1 MKLRQASEEENKFP
15 SSFSPSNYKI
25 MSMKKLLS
33 LSFLITVF
41 SLVGTS
47 VSAATVSSMSFPA
60 FNPNDPAD
68 APLMKF
74 AETWARNWNFE
85 GHNVSPTFSS
95 DSGNW
100 DYTEKIFEPWLF
112 DRASVGYYLY
122 KRSTS
127 TADKARWYQ
136 QFLTDFAYYRN
147 HIGDDGYFT
156 PKTGEKDT
164 KYGYVTPFLLYEKET
179 GDAQY
184 RPIAERIYN
193 TWLKDFSSTYK
204 PQSSFWTE
212 REIAFVLEAAVS
224 WYELT
229 GDAAALTR
237 ANALVSQ
244 WTVMADAGNGVPLVT
259 IDKHE
264 GGGGSQ
270 LITSPWMSAFY
281 FQVSRRLYALTGNTE
296 ILQQVIRYAD
306 WMETYGYFDGSVL
319 GREYTGIKAPYY
331 LVGPTGPYTSDTPTE
346 SDFNHCLDVA
356 GLVAFAIEAKQTLGQ
371 SAAAAALITRN
382 SQLKACA
389 VYMFDDA
396 TRPTATLPK
405 YRLAPPRKFNW
416 WMRSTLGTGS
426 LTTPQPIPVPAPLPT
441 PTPTPIP
448 TPAPVPALTPVP
460 TPIPTPAPAPKPRPL
475 GKFVVGQRVKTTANL
490 NVRVTSKILGKLLG
504 RQKKGSLGRVVSGP
518 IKANGYIWWKIN
530 YDIGADGYSVENFL
544 VKK

>member
-1 MKLRQASEEENKFP
+1 MK
-15 SSFSPSNYKI
+15 I
-25 MSMKKLLS
+25 ILS
-33 LSFLITVF
+33 RAILIIIFVM
-41 SLVGTS
+41 VGIS
-47 VSAATVSSMSFPA
+47 ASAAVVNSATSGGSIGYPA

-100 DYTEKIFEPWLF
+100 DYTEKTFEPWLF

-127 TADKARWYQ
+127 TIDKARWYQ

-147 HIGDDGYFT
+147 HIDANGYFL
-156 PKTGEKDT
+156 PKVLGGEQDT

-204 PQSSFWTE
+204 PQASFWTE
-212 REIAFVLEAAVS
+212 REIAFALEAAVS

-237 ANALVSQ
+237 ANALISQ
-244 WTVMADAGNGVPLVT
+244 WTTMADAGNGVPLVT

-281 FQVSRRLYALTGNTE
+281 FQASRRLYSLTGNTE

-319 GREYTGIKAPYY
+319 DKDYTGIKSPYY

-356 GLVAFAIEAKQTLGQ
+356 GLVGFAVEAKQTLGQ
-371 SAAAAALITRN
+371 SASALISRN

-426 LTTPQPIPVPAPLPT
+426 LTSSQSIPVPAPLPT
-441 PTPTPIP
+441 PATE
-448 TPAPVPALTPVP
+448 PVP
-460 TPIPTPAPAPKPRPL
+460 TPTTPPPTPKPRSSD
-475 GKFVVGQRVKTTANL
+475 KFVVGQRVKTTANL
-490 NVRVTSKILGKLLG
+490 NVRASAKILGKLLG
-504 RQKKGSLGRVVSGP
+504 RQKKGLLGKVVSGP
-518 IKANGYIWWKIN
+518 IRANGYNWWKIN
-530 YDIGADGYSVENFL
+530 YESGVDGYSVENFL
-544 VKK
+544 GKK

>member
-1 MKLRQASEEENKFP
+1 M
-15 SSFSPSNYKI
+15 
-25 MSMKKLLS
+25 LS
-33 LSFLITVF
+33 RAILITVF
-41 SLVGTS
+41 GLAGIS
-47 VSAATVSSMSFPA
+47 VSTAVVNSATSAGSIAYPA

-85 GHNVSPTFSS
+85 GRNVTRTFNSER
-95 DSGNW
+95 GNW
-100 DYTEKIFEPWLF
+100 DYTEKTFEPWLF

-122 KRSTS
+122 KRVTS
-127 TADKARWYQ
+127 TTDKARWYQ
-136 QFLTDFAYYRN
+136 QFLSDFAYYRN
-147 HIGDDGYFT
+147 HIDDNGYFL
-156 PKTGEKDT
+156 PKVLGGEQDT

-184 RPIAERIYN
+184 RPIAERVYK

-204 PQSSFWTE
+204 PQASFWTE
-212 REIAFVLEAAVS
+212 REIAFALEAAVS

-229 GDAAALTR
+229 GDTAALTR
-237 ANALVSQ
+237 ANELVSQ

-259 IDKHE
+259 LDKHE

-270 LITSPWMSAFY
+270 LVTSPWMSAFY
-281 FQVSRRLYALTGNTE
+281 FQASRRLYSLTGNTE
-296 ILQQVIRYAD
+296 ILQQVMRYAD

-319 GREYTGIKAPYY
+319 DKDYAGMKAPYY

-356 GLVAFAIEAKQTLGQ
+356 GLVGFAIEAKQKLGQ
-371 SAAAAALITRN
+371 SATALISRN

-396 TRPTATLPK
+396 TRSTISLPK

-416 WMRSTLGTGS
+416 WMRSTVGS
-426 LTTPQPIPVPAPLPT
+426 GSGATVPLPIPAPTPAPLPS
-441 PTPTPIP
+441 P
-448 TPAPVPALTPVP
+448 TPAPIST
-460 TPIPTPAPAPKPRPL
+460 PTPAPAPKPRP
-475 GKFVVGQRVKTTANL
+475 GKFVVGQRIKTTANL
-490 NVRVTSKILGKLLG
+490 NVRASARLLGKLLG
-504 RQKKGSLGRVVSGP
+504 RQKRGSLGRVVSGP
-518 IKANGYIWWKIN
+518 IKANGYNWWKIN
-530 YDIGADGYSVENFL
+530 YDNGADGYSVENFL

>member
-1 MKLRQASEEENKFP
+1 M
-15 SSFSPSNYKI
+15 I
-25 MSMKKLLS
+25 IMKKL
-33 LSFLITVF
+33 FFRATLIALLG
-41 SLVGTS
+41 LVGISASVPVVNSATS
-47 VSAATVSSMSFPA
+47 GGSIGYPA

-100 DYTEKIFEPWLF
+100 DYTEKTFEPWLF

-127 TADKARWYQ
+127 TTDKARWYQ

-147 HIGDDGYFT
+147 HIDANGYFT
-156 PKTGEKDT
+156 PKTGEQDT

-184 RPIAERIYN
+184 RPIALRIYN
-193 TWLKDFSSTYK
+193 SWLKDFSSTYK
-204 PQSSFWTE
+204 PQSNFWTE
-212 REIAFVLEAAVS
+212 REIAFALEAAVS

-229 GDAAALTR
+229 GDEAALTR
-237 ANALVSQ
+237 ANALISQ
-244 WTVMADAGNGVPLVT
+244 WTVMADAGNGVPLVS

-281 FQVSRRLYALTGNTE
+281 FQASRRLYALTGNTE
-296 ILQQVIRYAD
+296 VLQQVIRYAD

-319 GREYTGIKAPYY
+319 DKDYAGMKAPYY

-346 SDFNHCLDVA
+346 SDFNHCLDVS
-356 GLVAFAIEAKQTLGQ
+356 GLVAFAVEAKQKLGQ
-371 SAAAAALITRN
+371 SATALITRN
-382 SQLKACA
+382 SQLRDCA
-389 VYMFDDA
+389 VYMFNDA
-396 TRPTATLPK
+396 TRSTNSLPK

-416 WMRSTLGTGS
+416 WMRATIGTGGPTS
-426 LTTPQPIPVPAPLPT
+426 PLPIPTPAPTPTPVSTTPPPT
-441 PTPTPIP
+441 PTPTP
-448 TPAPVPALTPVP
+448 VPM
-460 TPIPTPAPAPKPRPL
+460 PKPAS
-475 GKFVVGQRVKTTANL
+475 GKFVVGQRVKTIANL
-490 NVRVTSKILGKLLG
+490 NVRSSAKILGKLLG
-504 RQKKGSLGRVVSGP
+504 RQKKGAVGKIVSGP
-518 IKANGYIWWKIN
+518 IKANGYSWWKIN
-530 YDIGADGYSVENFL
+530 YDTGVDGYSVENFL
-544 VKK
+544 VKR